1 MSDSNNKLTLFYD
14 GGCPLCVNEMKQLK
28 AKDTKQRLCFEN
40 IWAADFSQRYPHID
54 VAEANRILHGQTA
67 AGTMLYGLD
76 VTHAAWSAVGKGW
89 LTAALRWP
97 LVRWFADRGYLFFAK
112 NRNQISRLITGKSRC
127 LQCSLDE

>member
-1 MSDSNNKLTLFYD
+1 MPKTIDKLTLFYD
-14 GGCPLCVNEMKQLK
+14 GGCPLCVKEMKQLK
-28 AKDTKQRLCFEN
+28 AKDKNHGLAFEN
-40 IWAADFSQRYPHID
+40 IWATDFAQRYPHID

-67 AGTMLYGLD
+67 EGQMLYGLD

-89 LTAALRWP
+89 LTAPLRWP
-97 LVRWFADRGYLFFAK
+97 LVRWLADRGYLFFAN